1 MHIVQDESIAALSSP
16 VKTAEDRR
24 ARRRRPTRLPGWC
37 YRGQTVQE
45 VQMRN
50 VSTSGA
56 GFVSPERYRK
66 GQPLH
71 LKIGIGANRRPRP
84 VQVMFCRERP
94 DGRFDVGV
102 RFEERLEAA

>member
-1 MHIVQDESIAALSSP
+1 MEGLVE

-37 YRGQTVQE
+37 YVGESVVE

-50 VSTSGA
+50 VSTHGA
-56 GFVSPERYRK
+56 GFVSPESYRK

-71 LKIGIGANRRPRP
+71 LKIGIGSHRRPRP
-84 VQVMFCRERP
+84 VQVMFCRERA
-94 DGRFDVGV
+94 DGRFEVGV
-102 RFEERLEAA
+102 RFEPRLS